1 LNSNTTHRRPPQRHG
16 RRPLCGHSR
25 RGPLPHLSRH
35 APSQAPA
42 LEATPCDTA
51 PVAFTSLNLDP
62 RLLEGIRDLGFSET
76 RPIQTAVIPLALAGD
91 DLIACAE
98 TGTGKTAAFVVPMLQ
113 WLLTTLRAGGAESPA
128 LHKTGGAPQET
139 GVARPFQGRDESTA
153 KSRVLVLAPTR
164 ELAVQIEDEIHG
176 LSYHTTVTSAAVYG
190 GVEMGAQER
199 ALRAGV
205 DIIVATPGRL
215 IDHMRQQNADLSGV
229 ELLVLDE
236 ADRMM
241 DMGFWPDVR
250 RIIAAMP
257 SVRQTLLFSATMPDE
272 VVRFALE
279 IVREPKFV
287 QVGQRSAP
295 PRSITHRAVV
305 VSNGQKI
312 EWLIEHLRRPAG
324 PVLIFS
330 RTKIGADRLA
340 RKLAAA
346 GIRCIALHADR
357 TMDQR
362 RQAVEGFR
370 GGRYKVLV
378 ATDIAARGLDIDGIH
393 TVINY
398 ELPDSPD
405 SYVHRVGRTGRAD
418 EVGRAVTLVAPDE
431 RHTIALL
438 EKSVGVRLEWER
450 DV

>member
-1 LNSNTTHRRPPQRHG
+1 VQV
-16 RRPLCGHSR
+16 
-25 RGPLPHLSRH
+25 
-35 APSQAPA
+35 
-42 LEATPCDTA
+42 DTA
-51 PVAFTSLNLDP
+51 PVAFTSIGLDV

-76 RPIQTAVIPLALAGD
+76 RPIQSAVITLALAGS

-98 TGTGKTAAFVVPMLQ
+98 TGSGKTCAFVVPMLQ
-113 WLLTTLRAGGAESPA
+113 RLLRDGGLDANPA
-128 LHKTGGAPQET
+128 APK
-139 GVARPFQGRDESTA
+139 R
-153 KSRVLVLAPTR
+153 SRVLVLAPTR

-176 LSYHTTVTSAAVYG
+176 LSYHTTITSAAIYG
-190 GVEMGAQER
+190 GVEMGPQER
-199 ALRAGV
+199 ALKAGV
-205 DIIVATPGRL
+205 DIVVATPGRL

-250 RIIAAMP
+250 RIIAALP
-257 SVRQTLLFSATMPDE
+257 AARQTLLFSATMPDD
-272 VVRFALE
+272 VVRSALE
-279 IVREPKFV
+279 IVNDPKFV

-295 PRSITHRAVV
+295 PKTITHRKHEVAH
-305 VSNGQKI
+305 GQKVD
-312 EWLIEHLRRPAG
+312 WLIEHLRKPEG

-330 RTKIGADRLA
+330 RTKIGADKLA
-340 RKLAAA
+340 RRLQSA
-346 GIRCIALHADR
+346 GIRCVALHADR

-398 ELPDSPD
+398 EVPDSPD
-405 SYVHRVGRTGRAD
+405 TYVHRVGRTGRAN
-418 EVGRAVTLVAPDE
+418 EAGHAITLVAPE
-431 RHTIALL
+431 EHRALAQL
-438 EKSVGVRLEWER
+438 EKLVGVHLQ
-450 DV
+450 

>member
-1 LNSNTTHRRPPQRHG
+1 MRGRPRGGPKPHFSRPAPPQT
-16 RRPLCGHSR
+16 
-25 RGPLPHLSRH
+25 
-35 APSQAPA
+35 PA

-51 PVAFTSLNLDP
+51 PVAFTSLNLDA
-62 RLLEGIRDLGFSET
+62 RVLEGIRDLGFSET
-76 RPIQTAVIPLALAGD
+76 RPIQTAVIPLALAGH
-91 DLIACAE
+91 DLIACAQ

-113 WLLTTLRAGGAESPA
+113 WLLTTP
-128 LHKTGGAPQET
+128 
-139 GVARPFQGRDESTA
+139 RPDVDGEA
-153 KSRVLVLAPTR
+153 AAVKSRVLVLAPTR

-176 LSYHTTVTSAAVYG
+176 VSYHTNITSAAVYG
-190 GVEMGAQER
+190 GVEMGIQER

-215 IDHMRQQNADLSGV
+215 IDHMRQQNADLSGIQ
-229 ELLVLDE
+229 LLVLDE

-257 SVRQTLLFSATMPDE
+257 SVRQTLLFSATMPDD

-279 IVREPKFV
+279 IVREPKYV

-295 PRSITHRAVV
+295 AIAITHRAAIVPA
-305 VSNGQKI
+305 GRKL
-312 EWLIEHLRRPAG
+312 EWLIEHLRKPEG

-340 RKLAAA
+340 RRLAAA
-346 GIRCIALHADR
+346 GIKCIALHADR

-370 GGRYKVLV
+370 GGKYKVLV

-405 SYVHRVGRTGRAD
+405 AYVHRVGRTGRAD
-418 EVGRAVTLVAPDE
+418 EVGHALTLVAPEE
-431 RHTIALL
+431 RHTAALL
-438 EKSVGVRLEWER
+438 EKSVGVRLEWNR